1 MNELQDSVSQHANA
15 LTDVNEKLKAAQ
27 RDNQQLKFQ
36 LDDALRR
43 AADERQRSD
52 SCVIIVVV
60 VVVVVRHTTFV
71 VIMCKHCSVCY
82 CQFSQYKQPGVLL
95 LLSGTTFDNICCHYV

>member
-1 MNELQDSVSQHANA
+1 MLLSVFTIQTA
-15 LTDVNEKLKAAQ
+15 
-27 RDNQQLKFQ
+27 
-36 LDDALRR
+36 
-43 AADERQRSD
+43 
-52 SCVIIVVV
+52 SCVFVVVAAAAAVVV
-60 VVVVVRHTTFV
+60 VVIFVVRHTTFV